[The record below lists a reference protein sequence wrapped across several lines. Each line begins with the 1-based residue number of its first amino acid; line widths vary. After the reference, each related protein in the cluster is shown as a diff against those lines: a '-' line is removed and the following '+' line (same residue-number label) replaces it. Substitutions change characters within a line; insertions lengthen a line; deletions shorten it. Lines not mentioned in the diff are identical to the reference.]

1 MKGLDTPYHHIT
13 TIPQW
18 RVEETLRSRL
28 SKKVERPVK
37 LISYAQES
45 DHVVAKLQHGD
56 DKDNIEEVKA
66 KFLIGADGVHST
78 VRKGTH
84 GWDYNGVVINVPF
97 ALADVTLTGD
107 KLPDFRYFNFID
119 SKNGPL
125 ILIPLSDKTGEKVIC
140 RVVVN
145 LGTFSETQDKEG
157 KVSQGINKEDPF
169 TLEELQALLDQRSA
183 YFSIKAENP
192 QWITKFG
199 VNERRA
205 NGFRRGRCFIVG
217 GKRCLRCDA
226 RIVLMY

>member
-1 MKGLDTPYHHIT
+1 MKGLDTPFHHIT

-18 RVEETLRSRL
+18 RVEEALRSRL

-37 LISYAQES
+37 LISYTQDS
-45 DHVVAKLQHGD
+45 DCVVAKLQHGD
-56 DKDNIEEVKA
+56 DKDKLEEVKA

-78 VRKGTH
+78 VRKGTQ
-84 GWDYNGVVINVPF
+84 GWEYNGVVVNVPF

-119 SKNGPL
+119 SKNGPI
-125 ILIPLSDKTGEKVIC
+125 ILIPIPDKTGEKVIC

-145 LGTFSETQDKEG
+145 LGVFSESQDKEG

-169 TLEELQALLDQRSA
+169 TLEELQAFLDKRSA

-192 QWITKFG
+192 QWISKFG

-205 NGFRRGRCFIVG
+205 NGFRRGRCFVIG
-217 GKRCLRCDA
+217 GKRCLRCKA
-226 RIVLMY
+226 RI